1 MCIDYASLNKVCAK
15 DEYPLPQIYQII
27 DFTVSCELLSF
38 LDAYSGYHQI
48 NLAIDVEEKN
58 IIHYPIWNLL
68 LHKDGVRP
76 EKRES
81 YISEGHINHLG
92 DPN

>member
-48 NLAIDVEEKN
+48 NLAIDVEEK
-58 IIHYPIWNLL
+58 
-68 LHKDGVRP
+68 
-76 EKRES
+76 
-81 YISEGHINHLG
+81 ISFITLFGIYYYTKMVFVLKSG
-92 DPN
+92 RATYQKGI